1 MPVPETAYV
10 EVNGRWVENRLQLLL
25 CGGCGAVCF
34 FCQECLSGRDKL
46 PHSPINFMENL
57 LIQVHDIHAALSN
70 RNIPLPNENMVIMKE
85 HSELV
90 VGVGEWYLYAL
101 HLFFHN
107 VSLVPDR
114 ESAFTRTR
122 PNPLKRLPEYVTL
135 SVPDKKLKINHREV
149 TDMKESSYKSY
160 DELPLFLN
168 AETVAKVLGVS
179 PSSGYELMHE
189 DGFPTL
195 KIGNRI
201 VVPKE
206 QFIRWVSEHT
216 GGGA

>member
-1 MPVPETAYV
+1 
-10 EVNGRWVENRLQLLL
+10 
-25 CGGCGAVCF
+25 
-34 FCQECLSGRDKL
+34 
-46 PHSPINFMENL
+46 
-57 LIQVHDIHAALSN
+57 
-70 RNIPLPNENMVIMKE
+70 
-85 HSELV
+85 
-90 VGVGEWYLYAL
+90 
-101 HLFFHN
+101 
-107 VSLVPDR
+107 
-114 ESAFTRTR
+114 
-122 PNPLKRLPEYVTL
+122 
-135 SVPDKKLKINHREV
+135 
-149 TDMKESSYKSY
+149 MKESTYKSY

-195 KIGNRI
+195 KIGTRI